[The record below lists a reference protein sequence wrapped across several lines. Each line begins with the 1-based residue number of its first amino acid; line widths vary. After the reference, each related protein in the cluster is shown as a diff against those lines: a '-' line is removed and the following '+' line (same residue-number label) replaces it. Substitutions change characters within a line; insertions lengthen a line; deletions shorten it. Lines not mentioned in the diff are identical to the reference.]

1 MNPCNYPHHKIRF
14 MNREQEIKNQEVKE
28 SLNFYGS
35 RSLLKKPLF
44 DAIWCYF
51 LPLRAT
57 LPTVKEIFVSY
68 YSPQEENFNID
79 HV

>member
-1 MNPCNYPHHKIRF
+1 

-51 LPLRAT
+51 LLVYAT
-57 LPTVKEIFVSY
+57 LPTAKKIYASY
-68 YSPQEENFNID
+68 YSQQEENFNID